1 MRKDLDITLIR
12 AFLAVV
18 EAGGVTRAA
27 ASLGVSQAAASQQIK
42 RLEEALDCRLFEREG
57 RGLVLAP
64 AGERLLAQ
72 ARRLLA
78 LNDEVWAAMRTP
90 SFEGEV
96 RLGVPYDIIGSFVP
110 PILRRFAKAQPRVRV
125 SLVCEDSTVVR
136 AQLRSGGV
144 DLALTTE
151 TDCGRHGETLRTDR
165 LVWVGM
171 PGGDAHLRDPL
182 PVSLGAP
189 TCVFRP
195 VAVEALGKAR
205 RDWRAVCEVS
215 RLEPV
220 HAAIEAG
227 LAVAPLLRSSVPRAL
242 RDLRGQDGARGAP
255 AGAAGIPRQPLCA
268 ARPQPGRARSG
279 RPCAGQLL
287 PAAARVT
294 TIDTIQRCLVG
305 ATEITIATANGVR
318 MRFLLGWM
326 VRLGVV
332 AVAYLAVTGSVQFK
346 LPDTILGYEV
356 PSQARQWVERNGR
369 LDDLAG
375 TTEAGLRQIADR
387 LR

>member
-1 MRKDLDITLIR
+1 MRTDLDIALLR

-27 ASLGVSQAAASQQIK
+27 AALGVSQAAASQQIK
-42 RLEEALDCRLFEREG
+42 RLEQALDCRLFERVG
-57 RGLVLAP
+57 RRLVLAP

-78 LNDEVWAAMRTP
+78 LNDEVWSSMRTP

-125 SLVCEDSTVVR
+125 SLVCEDSRIVR
-136 AQLRSGGV
+136 EQLKSGGV

-151 TDCGRHGETLRTDR
+151 TECGRHGETLRTDR
-165 LVWVGM
+165 LVWVGV
-171 PGGDAHLRDPL
+171 PGGDAHLKDPL

-215 RLEPV
+215 RMEPV
-220 HAAIEAG
+220 YAAIEAG
-227 LAVAPLLRSSVPRAL
+227 LAVAPLLRSSVPERFEILGREARLPLLPEFRINLYAPPGLSPAARDLADHVRASFAGRAL
-242 RDLRGQDGARGAP
+242 LQH
-255 AGAAGIPRQPLCA
+255 
-268 ARPQPGRARSG
+268 
-279 RPCAGQLL
+279 
-287 PAAARVT
+287 
-294 TIDTIQRCLVG
+294 
-305 ATEITIATANGVR
+305 N
-318 MRFLLGWM
+318 
-326 VRLGVV
+326 
-332 AVAYLAVTGSVQFK
+332 
-346 LPDTILGYEV
+346 
-356 PSQARQWVERNGR
+356 N
-369 LDDLAG
+369 
-375 TTEAGLRQIADR
+375 
-387 LR
+387 